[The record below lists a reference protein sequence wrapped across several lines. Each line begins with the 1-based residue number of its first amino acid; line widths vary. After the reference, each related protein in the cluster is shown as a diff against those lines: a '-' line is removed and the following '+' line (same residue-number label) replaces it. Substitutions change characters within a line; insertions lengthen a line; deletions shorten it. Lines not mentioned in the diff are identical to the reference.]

1 MMFNKNKSFTI
12 QMRKLPL
19 QHDRHKTEELE
30 LKVTFP
36 LLHMDGKQAKKVP
49 TFFCLYLVINIQESI
64 IYV

>member
-1 MMFNKNKSFTI
+1 
-12 QMRKLPL
+12 MRKLPL

-49 TFFCLYLVINIQESI
+49 TFFCLYLVS
-64 IYV
+64 Y

>member
-1 MMFNKNKSFTI
+1 M
-12 QMRKLPL
+12 PL

-30 LKVTFP
+30 LKVTLP
-36 LLHMDGKQAKKVP
+36 LLNMDEKQAKKVP